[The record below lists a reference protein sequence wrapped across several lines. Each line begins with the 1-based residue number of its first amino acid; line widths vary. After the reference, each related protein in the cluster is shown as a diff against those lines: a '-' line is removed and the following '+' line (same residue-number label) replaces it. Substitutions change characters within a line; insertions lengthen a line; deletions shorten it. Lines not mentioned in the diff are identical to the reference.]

1 MSILEVMEQKKR
13 ELEKKQTLQEEIKKE
28 AVPIPHAMVE
38 EDIAIRFSYMVGIA
52 LLASVDSQSDEK
64 KEKWVQELG
73 HCLEIS
79 EEQLQQIIRMA
90 ATANEETLD
99 SIIEALCEKRHQI
112 AFVLDLYR
120 TGWQDVGV
128 NEVSIKMIN
137 LFSGFFELDM
147 RTREFLHDV
156 AKVALTNNPEYAKE
170 IIEKEKT
177 LGIDIYANEIMST
190 DWRMILGL
198 CYYYGIEME
207 KDYETAVGFFNKLAM
222 SGYASA
228 QRRLASC
235 YFNGHG
241 VEQNYDEAIRLYQM
255 AANQGEAM
263 AQRELGSCYFNGY
276 GVNGNYDEAIRW
288 YQMAANQG
296 DEVSQ
301 RELNYIE
308 NEMEFD
314 SDYWYQFLHEY
325 IPSGKRY
332 FTYATIGNRVFY
344 IEEHEESGSSTRT
357 TSLKSR
363 LFNGFY
369 EQVLIEDLGRI
380 WDSHYRPEMY
390 SNDNFLGVCF
400 DNYDNYNRELIIYDI
415 HQKKTYKICDCEHV
429 INFGNNYILYGN
441 KRYDYPT
448 DSRNWCVQ
456 GRSVTLNSYS
466 FLENKTVEIDQNVYV
481 AIPEFGEYGE
491 SFGNYD
497 GVIYYPAYRLTP
509 ETFSADFIIKSIDIK
524 RPVKSI
530 VVKELGN
537 IKYVNTVKFN
547 SQKGELL
554 FEMLK
559 MSNETAT
566 YFVARR
572 KDMA

>member
-13 ELEKKQTLQEEIKKE
+13 ELEKKQTLQEKIKKE
-28 AVPIPHAMVE
+28 AVPIPHVMVE

-120 TGWQDVGV
+120 TGWQDVGL
-128 NEVSIKMIN
+128 NEVSKKMIN
-137 LFSGFFELDM
+137 LFSEFFEIDM
-147 RTREFLHDV
+147 KTREFLHDV
-156 AKVALTNNPEYAKE
+156 AKGALTNNPEYAKE

-190 DWRMILGL
+190 DWRIILGI
-198 CYYYGIEME
+198 CYYYGIGME
-207 KDYETAVGFFNKLAM
+207 KDYENAVDSFHKLAM
-222 SGYASA
+222 SGCASA

-241 VEQNYDEAIRLYQM
+241 VEQNYDEAIRLYQI
-255 AANQGEAM
+255 AANQGEAV

-296 DEVSQ
+296 DVVAQ

-314 SDYWYQFLHEY
+314 SVYWNRFLREC
-325 IPSGKRY
+325 IPLVKRY

-344 IEEHEESGSSTRT
+344 IEESEKIGSSSCKN
-357 TSLKSR
+357 SLKSR
-363 LFNGFY
+363 LFNGFD
-369 EQVLIEDLGRI
+369 ERVLVEDLGSI
-380 WDSHYRPEMY
+380 QDWHYRPEMY
-390 SNDNFLGVCF
+390 SNDKYIGICF
-400 DNYDNYNRELIIYDI
+400 DDQNYNRKLIVYDI
-415 HQKKTYKICDCEHV
+415 YYKNIYHINDCEHV
-429 INFGNNYILYGN
+429 VNFGNDYVLYGN

-448 DSRNWCVQ
+448 NSRNWCVQ
-456 GRSVTLNSYS
+456 GSSVTLKSYYFS
-466 FLENKTVEIDQNVYV
+466 ENKTVEIDQNVYV
-481 AIPEFGEYGE
+481 AIPEFGKYED

-537 IKYVNTVKFN
+537 LKSVNTVKFN

-554 FEMLK
+554 FEILK

-572 KDMA
+572 KDKD